1 MIHFDINILIR
12 KHSPQHS
19 ILWFCNIQAVKKK
32 ISIFDMYIPCEASS
46 WILLHQNRKLS
57 SRISL
62 QNQLFCLCRL
72 PAVYEYV
79 DIKVNH
85 ILIIHHERKSSCVVE
100 VLVEENSRRRFARY
114 VHVKNWNFLFY
125 CLNIAKSENAMLWRM
140 LSRLETC
147 IVYSCI
153 W

>member
-1 MIHFDINILIR
+1 MW

-19 ILWFCNIQAVKKK
+19 ILWFCNIRAVKKN

-46 WILLHQNRKLS
+46 WTLLHQHRKLS

-72 PAVYEYV
+72 PAVFFSTMIILQININHCLFIYFSLQPKIYFRFYLPVRFSEILNWKYNV
-79 DIKVNH
+79 VSRNVNFH
-85 ILIIHHERKSSCVVE
+85 NSYKYPTENPLDVILY
-100 VLVEENSRRRFARY
+100 L
-114 VHVKNWNFLFY
+114 L
-125 CLNIAKSENAMLWRM
+125 
-140 LSRLETC
+140 
-147 IVYSCI
+147 IVTRQV